1 MQLQPTAHYHETKS
15 KDRGIW
21 NEDSDANMDVDGLP
35 ITNSDIETIAPSSSD
50 EGDDIDSELE
60 SSSGD
65 DLHSDI
71 PAVELLASQVV
82 QMVTDRLVTQKGAM
96 TFMKVFR
103 QYLNRIGVE
112 DTEYASSLPVTYY
125 TMKKLASLQV
135 RF

>member
-1 MQLQPTAHYHETKS
+1 VQAQSTAHYHETES

-21 NEDSDANMDVDGLP
+21 SEDSDANMDVDGLP

-71 PAVELLASQVV
+71 PAVEVLASQVV

-135 RF
+135 